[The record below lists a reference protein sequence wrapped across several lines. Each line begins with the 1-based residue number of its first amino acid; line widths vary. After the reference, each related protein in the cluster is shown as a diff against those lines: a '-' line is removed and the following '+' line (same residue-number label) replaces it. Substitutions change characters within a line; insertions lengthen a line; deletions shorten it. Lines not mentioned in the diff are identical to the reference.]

1 MAHVIDPLLSNGKVL
16 SSNPSSVQKI
26 KRKKGNNTTSPFSM
40 IIAANARLPWHCSA
54 HSLEGRT

>member
-1 MAHVIDPLLSNGKVL
+1 MIDPLLSNGKVL